1 MAYTLINPSAAQR
14 LVAQLFSNNPQ
25 EPHRIEIT
33 EDRCFTAGQTLSL
46 GLVSLKPER
55 EELGSLLHAVRKGS
69 FEWQIPSATEVKARA
84 IDLLEMR
91 EPAGSS
97 PTKARDA
104 YLRSVDRVSRALDST
119 ACIGL
124 RVGLFHPC
132 IDASVIE
139 EMPFGRATTIIADT
153 SGVIQ
158 GGLDFIA
165 RFLHPIARI
174 KVPAIVH
181 MEIVNQ
187 ADRFL
192 KHRRSTRPNRSAALL
207 DHVLSQGGQ
216 RVLLRLEQRPDTE
229 IERTAVFSD
238 PLRNAFHADR
248 DEDWSDLNL
257 SVPLRSYCD
266 RLIVEA
272 ARQHQALSSPGHP
285 VFLLTSDQGLARM
298 ALAEGITPLFFRSIG
313 AKDFFGRLFAGVNF
327 DPFTGGLRHVSL
339 THILWEL
346 AATFGYAKLSSNDG
360 SRALEIAAIGEEL
373 AWAPFHSRDDLLWL
387 RTIGFETAPNG
398 DMKPTVPGTWPSD
411 GRLAEMDA
419 RGGREVSVSA
429 TLPERPQLGFYRFNI
444 NSMLGLIARLADQM
458 RITERDAARTVG
470 ASDRSSASE
479 YRKFLSSGGL
489 ITIEEGNWTATD
501 RLISF
506 YAALRSL
513 DYAEILRLLNMTP
526 SFQRFFGLLSERG
539 AFRTGTELPFTTRAA
554 STYQI
559 LAEVSCVGATIA
571 GEGFF
576 ATLVNPPPEDFVN
589 IAVLRFR
596 DVANG
601 ERLAP
606 VGAWLES
613 LIRESGIHPI
623 NARGR
628 LHEAS
633 AAGLLRFTTEGSTTD
648 TRHDEHAIRVLQVQ
662 RGKPVLGVV
671 HLYRGDFL
679 IPNKSSVSLGLE
691 DLRS

>member
-1 MAYTLINPSAAQR
+1 MTYTLINPSAAQH
-14 LVAQLFSNNPQ
+14 LVAQLFSGNPQ
-25 EPHRIEIT
+25 EPHRIEVS
-33 EDRCFTAGQTLSL
+33 EDRCFAAGQTLFL
-46 GLVSLKPER
+46 GSVALKPES
-55 EELGSLLHAVRKGS
+55 EEPPSLLHAVRKGS
-69 FEWQIPSATEVKARA
+69 FEWQIPSTTEVKTRA
-84 IDLLEMR
+84 IDLLELR
-91 EPAGSS
+91 EPAGSQ
-97 PTKARDA
+97 TRARDS

-124 RVGLFHPC
+124 RLGLFHPSL
-132 IDASVIE
+132 DASVIE
-139 EMPFGRATTIIADT
+139 EMPFGRATTIVADT
-153 SGVIQ
+153 SGVVQ
-158 GGLDFIA
+158 GGLDFVA

-248 DEDWSDLNL
+248 DEDWNDLNL
-257 SVPLRSYCD
+257 SVPLRSFCD

-272 ARQHQALSSPGHP
+272 ARQHQVLSSPGHP
-285 VFLLTSDQGLARM
+285 VLLLTSDQGLARM
-298 ALAEGITPLFFRSIG
+298 ALAEGIVPLFFRSIA

-327 DPFTGGLRHVSL
+327 DPFTGRLRHVAL
-339 THILWEL
+339 TDILWEL
-346 AATFGYAKLSSNDG
+346 AATFGYAKLSNSES
-360 SRALEIAAIGEEL
+360 SRAVEIVAIGEEL
-373 AWAPFHSRDDLLWL
+373 TWAPFHSRDDLLWL
-387 RTIGFETAPNG
+387 RTIGFETVPNG
-398 DMKPTVPGTWPSD
+398 IKAPTVPD
-411 GRLAEMDA
+411 GRSTDGQLAETGA
-419 RGGREVSVSA
+419 RRAREETFS
-429 TLPERPQLGFYRFNI
+429 ERLQLGFYRFNV
-444 NSMLGLIARLADQM
+444 NSMLGLIAQLADQL

-470 ASDRSSASE
+470 ASDGSSASE

-489 ITIEEGNWTATD
+489 ITIEERSWTATE
-501 RLISF
+501 RLMGI

-513 DYAEILRLLNMTP
+513 DYPQILQLLNNIP
-526 SFQRFFGLLSERG
+526 SFQRFCEMLSERRT
-539 AFRTGTELPFTTRAA
+539 FRTGMELPFTSRAA

-559 LAEVSCVGATIA
+559 LAEISCVGAPIA

-576 ATLVNPPPEDFVN
+576 ATFGNPPPEDFTG
-589 IAVLRFR
+589 IALRRFR
-596 DVANG
+596 DVTNG

-648 TRHDEHAIRVLQVQ
+648 TRHDQHALRVLQVE